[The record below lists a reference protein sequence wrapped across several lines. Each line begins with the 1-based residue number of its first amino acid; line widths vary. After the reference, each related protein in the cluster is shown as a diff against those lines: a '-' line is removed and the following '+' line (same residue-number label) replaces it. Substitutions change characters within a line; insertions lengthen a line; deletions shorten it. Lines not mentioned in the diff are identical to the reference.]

1 MGAKKIIN
9 IGLMGLGVIGGGT
22 VKVLMEKPDTLAREA
37 GSKLELV
44 KVLEKDQKKYGAL
57 AVDRAIFTGK
67 FEELIRD
74 PEIDIIVE
82 LLGGEHPAF
91 EYMKEALNHGKH
103 VVTANKEVMSKHW
116 AELLTAARD
125 NHVNIRYEASVGGG
139 IPLIAPFQ
147 EDLIANDVSSIY
159 AIVNGTTNYILTR
172 MAKEGLDFSVALKNA
187 QELGYA
193 EANPTNDIEGIDAA
207 YKLAI
212 LATIAFGTEVKPDSV
227 YHEGISRLQARDFR
241 YARELGYAIKLLAI
255 AKKSDN
261 AIEARVHPVFIPED
275 SLLAKVDGVF
285 NAILVEGDL
294 VGQVIFY
301 GQGAGPRATSSAVI
315 SDIIKIAQDINN
327 GNASLPRLPFAPE
340 RKVMPMARINT
351 RYYMRM
357 SVADQPG
364 VLAQISKILGDNA
377 ISISSV
383 IQKETDAS
391 TRVAE
396 IVIMTHPAEEQAVQ
410 KALKETEHLGV
421 VKEISNF
428 VRVEA
433 QE

>member
-1 MGAKKIIN
+1 MVARKSIN
-9 IGLMGLGVIGGGT
+9 IGLMGLGVIGGGV
-22 VKVLMEKPDTLAREA
+22 VKVLTDKPDMLAREA
-37 GSKLELV
+37 GSKLILK
-44 KVLEKDQKKYGAL
+44 KVLEKDLAKHGASGI
-57 AVDRAIFTGK
+57 DRALFTTK
-67 FEELIRD
+67 FEELVEN
-74 PEIDIIVE
+74 PEIDVIVE
-82 LLGGEHPAF
+82 LMGGEHPAF
-91 EYMKEALNHGKH
+91 EYMMQALTHGKH

-125 NHVNIRYEASVGGG
+125 HQAVIRYEASVGGG
-139 IPLIAPFQ
+139 IPLITPFQ
-147 EDLIANDVSSIY
+147 EDLVANDVSAIY

-172 MAKEGLDFSVALKNA
+172 MAKEGLDFAVALKNA
-187 QELGYA
+187 QKLGYA
-193 EANPTNDIEGIDAA
+193 EADPTNDIEGIDAA

-212 LATIAFGTEVKPDSV
+212 LATIAFGTEVKPDNV

-255 AKKSDN
+255 AKRDKD

-275 SLLAKVDGVF
+275 SLLAKVDGVY

-301 GQGAGPRATSSAVI
+301 GEGAGPRATSSAVV
-315 SDIIKIAQDINN
+315 SDIIKISQDINN
-327 GNASLPRLPFAPE
+327 GKPSVPRLPFAPG
-340 RKVMPMARINT
+340 RTVMPMAEIKT

-364 VLAQISKILGDNA
+364 VLAQISAILGDNA
-377 ISISSV
+377 ISIASV

-410 KALKETEHLGV
+410 KALKETKHLGV

-433 QE
+433 

>member
-1 MGAKKIIN
+1 MGARKIIN

-37 GSKLELV
+37 GSKLELK

-57 AVDRAIFTGK
+57 GVDRAIFTSK
-67 FEELIRD
+67 FEELVQD
-74 PEIDIIVE
+74 PEIDIVVE
-82 LLGGEHPAF
+82 LMGGEHPAF
-91 EYMKEALNHGKH
+91 EYMKEALTHGKH

-125 NHVNIRYEASVGGG
+125 NHVVIRYEASVGGG
-139 IPLIAPFQ
+139 IPLITPFQ
-147 EDLIANDVSSIY
+147 EDLVANDVSAIY

-212 LATIAFGTEVKPDSV
+212 LTTIAFGTEVKPDNV

-255 AKKSDN
+255 AKRSDN
-261 AIEARVHPVFIPED
+261 SIEARVHPVFIPED
-275 SLLAKVDGVF
+275 SLLAKVNGVY

-301 GQGAGPRATSSAVI
+301 GQGAGPRATSSAVV

-327 GNASLPRLPFAPE
+327 GKTSSPRLPFAPE
-340 RKVMPMARINT
+340 RKVMPMAKIKT

-357 SVADQPG
+357 SVTDQPG
-364 VLAQISKILGDNA
+364 VLAQISKILGDHA

-383 IQKETDAS
+383 IQKETDDS

-410 KALKETEHLGV
+410 KALKETQRLGV